1 MASASLDIQLVYD
14 VFKCDQTHQ
23 EIIAYLTTRA
33 ISDSSQFK
41 DIYPWRQHC
50 DKMQYVYIAARVLDG
65 TVIPADIHEGSKLI
79 WCIAN
84 KKELS
89 VYGWMVVSMEEWNGI
104 RHSRKIAY
112 VNELTTKQAELMPPS
127 EYVKGIGSHLI
138 RLMEDHMKRLDI
150 DFIKLL
156 PLPNVIGFYK
166 KMGYRHCLG
175 FKKKGKFMCKIFNK
189 KPSRAYSSHIHKL
202 KVEHEEAEKQ
212 DLEEGIAEIKSQLT
226 PEENELFDA
235 EMKKDE
241 GFAMNALFFYLA
253 EEPDIQAVRDL
264 LYNQD
269 DKQGRSKAKI
279 KRRRSATFKKS
290 SVKRK
295 GKKLQKSGKKSNT
308 HSKARR

>member
-1 MASASLDIQLVYD
+1 
-14 VFKCDQTHQ
+14 
-23 EIIAYLTTRA
+23 
-33 ISDSSQFK
+33 
-41 DIYPWRQHC
+41 
-50 DKMQYVYIAARVLDG
+50 
-65 TVIPADIHEGSKLI
+65 
-79 WCIAN
+79 
-84 KKELS
+84 
-89 VYGWMVVSMEEWNGI
+89 
-104 RHSRKIAY
+104 
-112 VNELTTKQAELMPPS
+112 
-127 EYVKGIGSHLI
+127 
-138 RLMEDHMKRLDI
+138 
-150 DFIKLL
+150 
-156 PLPNVIGFYK
+156 
-166 KMGYRHCLG
+166 
-175 FKKKGKFMCKIFNK
+175 MCKIFNK

-202 KVEHEEAEKQ
+202 KEEHEEAEKQ

-290 SVKRK
+290 SLKIKRRRSATFKKSSLKRK
-295 GKKLQKSGKKSNT
+295 HSATFKKTKKSGKKSNM